1 MRPKIGGHDFDAKS
15 RAAHKLLE
23 DGDKVKVTIMFR
35 GRENT
40 HPELGIKLIQRMAQ
54 TLADVAAVER
64 EPMREGA
71 RLHAILAPLKPK
83 TKEESKEE
91 TGELQDAKA

>member
-1 MRPKIGGHDFDAKS
+1 
-15 RAAHKLLE
+15 
-23 DGDKVKVTIMFR
+23 MFR

-54 TLADVAAVER
+54 SLADVSTIEK

-71 RLHAILAPLKPK
+71 RLHAILAPLPSLKPGK
-83 TKEESKEE
+83 PKEESKEE
-91 TGELQDAKA
+91 TGELQNAKT